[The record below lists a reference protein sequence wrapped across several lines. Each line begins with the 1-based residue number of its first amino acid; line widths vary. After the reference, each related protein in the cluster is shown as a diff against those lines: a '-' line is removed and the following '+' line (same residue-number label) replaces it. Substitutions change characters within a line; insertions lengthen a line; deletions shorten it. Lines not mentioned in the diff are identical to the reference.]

1 MFSLRLE
8 AVRVPLA
15 NGCSEQLVGQL
26 ADARSG
32 ALPQKFADRNEA
44 FASDKNPTEG
54 EVGEVQRASRHD
66 LVRALAPRYGHVSK
80 HEKGQIL
87 DQVCEVTGYTRK
99 YALTLLKDPPDEPA
113 VKRTRR
119 RFAELRTGRS
129 RAAAAVLAGDRWDLL
144 QTSVVFLPE
153 LLERLRRRLAL
164 RQFPVAVQTRV
175 AGMSAATIDRA
186 LKPLREQTKARRGI
200 STTKAG
206 TLLKRQIPIRTF
218 ADWTD
223 VRPGFLE
230 MDLVA
235 HCGWSG
241 AGQFLY
247 TLSMVDVATGWVV
260 CAGLRD
266 KRQETVFH
274 ALQRLQAGLP
284 FRILGLD
291 SDNGTEFINHLLLDY
306 CTDHGITFT
315 RSRPYLKNDTCHIEQ
330 KNWAVVR
337 RLVGYDRLESPALP
351 ALERIH
357 DLARD
362 YINFL
367 HPVRKLLSKTRT
379 GPRVTR
385 RYDVAQTPFHRLM
398 DSGVLSIK
406 VTNQLKTRSKHLDPF
421 RLKVQL
427 EAAQRT
433 LAARAARSDSYVR
446 QP

>member
-1 MFSLRLE
+1 MS
-8 AVRVPLA
+8 AADDVIP
-15 NGCSEQLVGQL
+15 QL
-26 ADARSG
+26 DT
-32 ALPQKFADRNEA
+32 ALPQKFADRNGS
-44 FASDKNPTEG
+44 FASAKNPTEG
-54 EVGEVQRASRHD
+54 EVGEAVQRASRHD
-66 LVRALAPRYGHVSK
+66 LVRALAPRYGHVGK
-80 HEKGQIL
+80 MEKGQIL

-99 YALTLLKDPPDEPA
+99 YALALLRHPPGDEPR
-113 VKRTRR
+113 VRRTRH
-119 RFAELRTGRS
+119 
-129 RAAAAVLAGDRWDLL
+129 RAASYGPEEVKLLRLCWLVTDGICSKRLAP
-144 QTSVVFLPE
+144 FLPE
-153 LLERLRRRLAL
+153 LLERLRRRQAL
-164 RQFPVAVQTRV
+164 REFPIAVQTRV
-175 AGMSAATIDRA
+175 AGMSAATVDRA
-186 LKPLREQTKARRGI
+186 LKPLREQTKVRRGVG
-200 STTKAG
+200 TTSAG
-206 TLLKRQIPIRTF
+206 TLLKRQIAIRTF

-223 VRPGFLE
+223 ARPGFLE

-266 KRQETVFH
+266 KRQETVIL
-274 ALQRLQAGLP
+274 ALQRLRAQLP

-291 SDNGTEFINHLLLDY
+291 SDNGTEFINHALFDY
-306 CTDHGITFT
+306 CAHHGITFT
-315 RSRPYLKNDTCHIEQ
+315 RSRPYLKNDTCHVEQ

-337 RLVGYDRLESPALP
+337 RLVGYDRLEWPALP
-351 ALERIH
+351 ALEHIH

-362 YINFL
+362 YVNFL
-367 HPVRKLLSKTRT
+367 HPVRKLVSKSRT

-385 RYDVAQTPFHRLM
+385 RYDVAQTPYHRLL

-406 VTNQLKTRSKHLDPF
+406 MTNQLQALSKHLDPF

-433 LAARAARSDSYVR
+433 LAARAVRSDSYVR

>member
-1 MFSLRLE
+1 LK
-8 AVRVPLA
+8 PI
-15 NGCSEQLVGQL
+15 
-26 ADARSG
+26 
-32 ALPQKFADRNEA
+32 ALPQKFADQNEVV
-44 FASDKNPTEG
+44 ASAKNPTEG

-99 YALTLLKDPPDEPA
+99 HALTLLKNPPPDEPH
-113 VKRTRR
+113 VTRKRH
-119 RFAELRTGRS
+119 RS
-129 RAAAAVLAGDRWDLL
+129 PSYGPPEVELL
-144 QTSVVFLPE
+144 QLCWLVTDGICSKRLAPFLPE
-153 LLERLRRRLAL
+153 LLDRLRRRQAL
-164 RQFPVAVQTRV
+164 REFPVAVQARV
-175 AGMSAATIDRA
+175 AGMSAATVDRA
-186 LKPLREQTKARRGI
+186 LKPLREQGKARRGI

-206 TLLKRQIPIRTF
+206 TLLKRQIAMRTF

-223 VRPGFLE
+223 ARPGFLE

-247 TLSMVDVATGWVV
+247 TLSMVDVATGWVA

-266 KRQETVFH
+266 KRSESVFH
-274 ALQRLQAGLP
+274 ALQRLRTELP

-291 SDNGTEFINHLLLDY
+291 SDNGTEFINRALLEY
-306 CTDHGITFT
+306 CTDQGITFT
-315 RSRPYLKNDTCHIEQ
+315 RSRPYLKNDTCHVEQ

-337 RLVGYDRLESPALP
+337 RLVGYDRLEWPALA

-357 DLARD
+357 DLAGD

-367 HPVRKLLSKTRT
+367 HPVRKLVSKTRS

-385 RYDVAQTPFHRLM
+385 RYDVASTPFHRLL
-398 DSGVLSIK
+398 DSGALSK
-406 VTNQLKTRSKHLDPF
+406 TMTRQLQKRSQHLDPY
-421 RLKVQL
+421 RLKVQI
-427 EAAQRT
+427 EHAQRT
-433 LAARAARSDSYVR
+433 LAARAVRSDSYVR

>member
-1 MFSLRLE
+1 LR
-8 AVRVPLA
+8 
-15 NGCSEQLVGQL
+15 GKY
-26 ADARSG
+26 
-32 ALPQKFADRNEA
+32 ALPQKFADRNGS
-44 FASDKNPTEG
+44 FASAKNPTEG
-54 EVGEVQRASRHD
+54 EIGEAVQRASRHD

-80 HEKGQIL
+80 SEKGQIL

-99 YALTLLKDPPDEPA
+99 HALTLLMNPPPDEPR
-113 VKRTRR
+113 VKRKRHR
-119 RFAELRTGRS
+119 SPSYGPAEVELLRLCWLVTDGICSKR
-129 RAAAAVLAGDRWDLL
+129 LAP
-144 QTSVVFLPE
+144 FLPE
-153 LLERLRRRLAL
+153 LLDRLRRRQAL
-164 RQFPVAVQTRV
+164 REFPIAVQAHV
-175 AGMSAATIDRA
+175 AGMSPATVDRA

-218 ADWTD
+218 AEWAD
-223 VRPGFLE
+223 VRPGFFE

-235 HCGWSG
+235 HSGWSG

-247 TLSMVDVATGWVV
+247 TLSMVDVATGWVA

-266 KRQETVFH
+266 KRSETVFH
-274 ALQRLQAGLP
+274 ALQRLRAELP

-291 SDNGTEFINHLLLDY
+291 SDNGTEFINRELLEY
-306 CTDHGITFT
+306 CTDQGITFT
-315 RSRPYLKNDTCHIEQ
+315 RSRPYLKNDTCHVEQ

-337 RLVGYDRLESPALP
+337 RLVGYDRLESPALA

-357 DLARD
+357 DLDGD

-367 HPVRKLLSKTRT
+367 HPVRKLVSKTHS

-385 RYDVAQTPFHRLM
+385 RYNLARTPFHRLL
-398 DSGVLSIK
+398 DSGVLSMK
-406 VTNQLKTRSKHLDPF
+406 MTKHLNKRSKDIDPY

-427 EAAQRT
+427 ESAQRT

>member
-1 MFSLRLE
+1 
-8 AVRVPLA
+8 
-15 NGCSEQLVGQL
+15 
-26 ADARSG
+26 
-32 ALPQKFADRNEA
+32 
-44 FASDKNPTEG
+44 
-54 EVGEVQRASRHD
+54 
-66 LVRALAPRYGHVSK
+66 VSK
-80 HEKGQIL
+80 QEKGEIL

-99 YALTLLKDPPDEPA
+99 YALTLLRCPPSEVLP
-113 VKRTRR
+113 VKCHRR
-119 RFAELRTGRS
+119 RSPSYGPVE
-129 RAAAAVLAGDRWDLL
+129 VDLL
-144 QTSVVFLPE
+144 RLCWLVTDGICSKRLAPFLPE
-153 LLERLRRRLAL
+153 LLRRLRHGQAL
-164 RQFPVAVQTRV
+164 RAFPLEVQARV
-175 AGMSAATIDRA
+175 ARMSAATVDRA
-186 LKPLREQTKARRGI
+186 LKSSREQAKQRRGL
-200 STTKAG
+200 STTRAG
-206 TLLKRQIPIRTF
+206 TLLKHQIAIRTF
-218 ADWTD
+218 AEWTEA
-223 VRPGFLE
+223 RPGFIE

-247 TLSMVDVATGWVV
+247 TLSMVDVATGWVA

-274 ALQRLQAGLP
+274 ALQRLQADLP

-291 SDNGTEFINHLLLDY
+291 SDNGSEFINRALLDY
-306 CTDHGITFT
+306 CTSQGITFT
-315 RSRPYLKNDTCHIEQ
+315 RSRPYLKNDTCHVEQ

-337 RLVGYDRLESPALP
+337 RLVGYDRLELEALP

-362 YINFL
+362 YVNFL
-367 HPVRKLLSKTRT
+367 HPVRKLVSKTRN

-385 RYDVAQTPFHRLM
+385 RYDPAKTPFHRLV

-406 VTNQLKTRSKHLDPF
+406 MTRQLQARSNNVDPL

-433 LAARAARSDSYVR
+433 LAARALRSDSYVR